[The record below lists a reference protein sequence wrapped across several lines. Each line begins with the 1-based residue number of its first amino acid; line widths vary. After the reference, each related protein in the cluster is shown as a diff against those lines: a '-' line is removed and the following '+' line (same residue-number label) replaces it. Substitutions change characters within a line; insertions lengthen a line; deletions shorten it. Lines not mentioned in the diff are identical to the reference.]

1 MAYESDRNEYL
12 VALGLAGLAS
22 TVMPYARPLVALMAM
37 VTMDPAEQDR
47 AADQWLDATP
57 VGVKPVADSKGSPG
71 AAVGAGDLAVLRS
84 ELKRMVAEIGKQD
97 WKGQAYTTFQK
108 RAEELDRKLETL
120 DRNREG
126 CGQTLKASAH
136 ISHWVLQFFKWI
148 ARALAGFAA
157 LVVASTFNPVA
168 RIAVMQSVMKVV
180 VKIHATALRIFT
192 NHRKVILRVAM
203 AVGAAGVVYNQASK
217 DLLAMNAVP
226 TKTPD
231 LIDGAIQYD
240 VEEVDFTKSPLAEAG
255 ANKPDLGILGNM
267 GV

>member
-12 VALGLAGLAS
+12 VALGMAGVAS
-22 TVMPYARPLVALMAM
+22 VIMPYARPLVALMAM
-37 VTMDPAEQDR
+37 VTMDPAEQQR
-47 AADQWLDATP
+47 AADQWLDKTP
-57 VGVKPVADSKGSPG
+57 VGVKPVADSKESPS
-71 AAVGAGDLAVLRS
+71 AAGGAGDLAVLRS

-108 RAEELDRKLETL
+108 KAEDLDRKLETL
-120 DRNREG
+120 DRNNVG
-126 CGQTLKASAH
+126 CGQTLQASAH
-136 ISHWVLQFFKWI
+136 ISHWLLEFFKWI
-148 ARALAGFAA
+148 ARALSAFGAIVFASQFHP
-157 LVVASTFNPVA
+157 LT
-168 RIAVMQSVMKVV
+168 RIAVVRGAMRFV
-180 VKIHATALRIFT
+180 VKLHKIALRVFT

-203 AVGAAGVVYNQASK
+203 AVGAAGVAYSQIFK

-240 VEEVDFTKSPLAEAG
+240 VEEVDFTESPLAKAG
-255 ANKPDLGILGNM
+255 ATKPDLGVLGNM